1 MMRPVPI
8 VMPELKQRKQEE
20 KKAAASR
27 KGDSVS
33 RRCHRRILLGQG
45 PCALAEELCEHGNT
59 TSRQRPGHI
68 RSKQLQKAGI
78 VKRALL
84 PGIRLEALCRHS
96 GSNECK
102 PWANSDNVE
111 TPSDHHR
118 AVKSGQ

>member
-45 PCALAEELCEHGNT
+45 PCAVAKSFASTETRRHDKGQATSAQSSCRTQASSSGLCFLA
-59 TSRQRPGHI
+59 
-68 RSKQLQKAGI
+68 
-78 VKRALL
+78 
-84 PGIRLEALCRHS
+84 S
-96 GSNECK
+96 GSRPYADTRGVMN
-102 PWANSDNVE
+102 ANHGLIP
-111 TPSDHHR
+111 TMWRRHR
-118 AVKSGQ
+118 IIIEP